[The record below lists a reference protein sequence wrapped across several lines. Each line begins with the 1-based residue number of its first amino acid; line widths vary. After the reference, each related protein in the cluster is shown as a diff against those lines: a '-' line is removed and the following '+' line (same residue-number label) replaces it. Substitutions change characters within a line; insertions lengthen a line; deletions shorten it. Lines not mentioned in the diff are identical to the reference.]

1 MDKQYPAATSG
12 SRSKLISGNFKKI
25 FNGPGV
31 SHPQK
36 NFTAQ
41 LYNAEQEAN
50 KSSRKTPRR
59 ARRRTNRVHQRPRA
73 VERDSDERRHA
84 EFLCSTKLCLS
95 RQESGR
101 IACHST
107 ASMGDRFHHAYHR
120 KKKDGSTKV
129 SAARLLSAS
138 IKESYQTMECHDNLD
153 WLLTSGSA
161 QPTRTHSAGHGSPNI
176 DAGQRQFEKMYL
188 KR

>member
-1 MDKQYPAATSG
+1 MGQECHTHRKTS
-12 SRSKLISGNFKKI
+12 
-25 FNGPGV
+25 P
-31 SHPQK
+31 P
-36 NFTAQ
+36 
-41 LYNAEQEAN
+41 
-50 KSSRKTPRR
+50 SSTMQNRKRTSLREKTPRR